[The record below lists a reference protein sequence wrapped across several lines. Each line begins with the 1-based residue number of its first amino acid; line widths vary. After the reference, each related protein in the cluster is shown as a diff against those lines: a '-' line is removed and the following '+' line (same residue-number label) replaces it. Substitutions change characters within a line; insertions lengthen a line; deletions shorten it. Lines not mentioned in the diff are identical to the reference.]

1 MHFKEWRKVMLV
13 LLCLPFSLIGGVWL
27 IYLLG
32 YQLSVAVA
40 VGFIAL
46 AGVAAEFGIV
56 MLLYLDRAIESL
68 IESGNKIDKAALLSA
83 VIAGAALRLRPKMMT
98 VSVIVVGLLPVMFSD
113 AVGTDVMK
121 RIAAPLVGGMLTAPL
136 LSLVV
141 IPLIYLGWQEKKL
154 ASASNTKN

>member
-1 MHFKEWRKVMLV
+1 MLVLALLFMHFKEWRKVMLV

-27 IYLLG
+27 VYLLD

-68 IESGNKIDKAALLSA
+68 VESGGKIDKAALLGS
-83 VIAGAALRLRPKMMT
+83 VIAGAALRLR
-98 VSVIVVGLLPVMFSD
+98 
-113 AVGTDVMK
+113 
-121 RIAAPLVGGMLTAPL
+121 
-136 LSLVV
+136 
-141 IPLIYLGWQEKKL
+141 
-154 ASASNTKN
+154 